1 MVSTPHAPSPAP
13 ATSPTASLEA
23 LATLVRELAARG
35 WSPATGGN
43 FSRRLAPDRI
53 AITISGRDK
62 SRLTVADLMQVDL
75 DGRPVD
81 STARPSAETL
91 LHTQLYA
98 RFPAV
103 GCVLHTHSQAQ
114 TVASRWYAAQGYV
127 RFSGYELLKAFAGID
142 THDATLDLPVL
153 PNSQDMRVLAT
164 GVERLLDAGQLHG
177 YLIEGH
183 GLYAWGRD
191 PDEAKRHLE
200 AFDFLIG
207 CELATRTLT

>member
-1 MVSTPHAPSPAP
+1 MPPCHDLSRTHADPA
-13 ATSPTASLEA
+13 A
-23 LATLVRELAARG
+23 LDELAALVRMLAARG

-43 FSRRLAPDRI
+43 FSRRLGADRL

-62 SRLTVADLMQVDL
+62 SRLTANDLMQVDL
-75 DGRPVD
+75 DGHAVD
-81 STARPSAETL
+81 STARPSAEML

-98 RFPAV
+98 RFPEV

-114 TVASRWYAAQGYV
+114 TVASRLYAPQGHV
-127 RFSGYELLKAFAGID
+127 RFSGYELLKAFAGIS
-142 THDATLDLPVL
+142 THETHLDLPVL
-153 PNSQDMRVLAT
+153 PNSQDMPRLAAE
-164 GVERLLDAGQLHG
+164 VERLLDAGPLHG

-191 PDEAKRHLE
+191 PAEATRHLE

-207 CELATRTLT
+207 CELAMRTLT